1 MKTKKKILSLL
12 LTVCMVLTLMPT
24 TVLAEETSTADT
36 WDGSI
41 ATAFAG
47 GNGTADDPYQIA
59 TGAELAYLA
68 KNVNG
73 GVDYEETYFV
83 LTQDIDLNRIPWT
96 PIANSF
102 SAVLFGG
109 SDYYV
114 FAGEFD
120 GNGHTISN
128 LTIGTESAPLEA
140 DVFGLF
146 GATDGKISNLNLKNV
161 SINGEAKTVSGYV
174 MGLAGALVGSA
185 SGPVENCHVTDL
197 SLNMTTP
204 DSGRAAA
211 YWIGGLV
218 GALDGSQYIR
228 KCSVSGNIGE
238 TSGQGS
244 IGGLIGELGEKAKIS
259 YSRANVVLNVASNY
273 YGGAVVGGFIGKGNG
288 NSNEETIVQ
297 NCYATGNVTGGSYT
311 GGFVGSL
318 WGLNIKNCY
327 ATGDVTQAAAAMASF
342 VGSDASAGYAYGSI
356 KNCYTTG
363 SVVGTAPNKYAF
375 AMQDATKRSEITNC
389 YFVDLNADIKN
400 TNETSIAK
408 SLEKMKEKDFAALLN
423 DGDDSNGWFFI
434 EGQMPLCGAEP
445 ADYSKVDE
453 AIAKADALNKD
464 EYKDFSAVE
473 AAVKAVDRTKSK
485 AEQAEVD
492 AMAKA
497 IEDAIAALEKKPA
510 SSGGSYVPVQKPEVV
525 AGAGGRTS
533 QEDNGG
539 TLVITPDEGM
549 QIEKVLV
556 NGVEVKTS
564 DNKIKGLKSGD
575 KVEITFSKI
584 PPTKAEIDQL
594 IKAKT
599 DSLNLKVRTTKTAK
613 KNIKAVVKQ
622 DAAFKSLLQ
631 EVKDAGYTVK
641 YKFYRS
647 EAKRSGYAARLTK
660 TTGMYLNTEGKAGT
674 KYYYKAKLQILDQD
688 GKPVAET
695 ALKQCRFG
703 VRIWTK

>member
-1 MKTKKKILSLL
+1 MKTKKKMLSLL
-12 LTVCMVLTLMPT
+12 LAVCLVLTLMPT
-24 TVLAEETSTADT
+24 TALATETSTAAT

-41 ATAFAG
+41 ATAFEG

-68 KNVNG
+68 NNVNAG
-73 GVDYEETYFV
+73 ENYEGTYFV

-96 PIANSF
+96 PIAKSF
-102 SAVLFGG
+102 SNALFG
-109 SDYYV
+109 SLDYYV

-128 LTIGTESAPLEA
+128 LTIGTESVPLEA

-146 GATDGKISNLNLKNV
+146 GATDGKISDLNLKNV
-161 SINGEAKTVSGYV
+161 SINGVAKTVSGYAI
-174 MGLAGALVGSA
+174 GLAGGLVGA
-185 SGPVENCHVTDL
+185 ANGPVENCHVTNL

-218 GALDGSQYIR
+218 GVLDGSQYIK
-228 KCSVSGNIGE
+228 KCSVSGKIE
-238 TSGQGS
+238 EASGKGS

-273 YGGAVVGGFIGKGNG
+273 YGGAAVGGFIGKGNG
-288 NSNEETIVQ
+288 NSNEETMIQ
-297 NCYATGNVTGGSYT
+297 NCYATGN
-311 GGFVGSL
+311 
-318 WGLNIKNCY
+318 
-327 ATGDVTQAAAAMASF
+327 VTQAAAAMASF

-389 YFVDLNADIKN
+389 YFADVNADIKN

-408 SLEKMKEKDFAALLN
+408 SLEKMKEKDFVTLLN
-423 DGDDSNGWFFI
+423 DSDDSNGWFFI

-464 EYKDFSAVE
+464 EYKNFSAVE
-473 AAVKAVDRTKSK
+473 AAVNAVDRTKSK

-492 AMAKA
+492 AMATA
-497 IEDAIAALEKKPA
+497 IENAIAALEKKPA

-525 AGAGGRTS
+525 AGAGGKTS
-533 QEDNGG
+533 LEDRGS
-539 TLVITPDEGM
+539 TLVITPDDGM

-556 NGVEVKTS
+556 NGKETTPA
-564 DNKIKGLKSGD
+564 DNKIKWLKTGD
-575 KVEITFSKI
+575 KVEVTFSKI
-584 PPTKAEIDQL
+584 PPTKAEIDKT
-594 IKAKT
+594 IKTKA
-599 DSLNLKVRTTKTAK
+599 DSLKLTVRTTKTAK
-613 KNIKAVVKQ
+613 KNVKAVIKQ
-622 DAAFKSLLQ
+622 DAALKTLLQ
-631 EVKDAGYTVK
+631 EVKDAGYAVK

-674 KYYYKAKLQILDQD
+674 KYYYKAKPQILDQD